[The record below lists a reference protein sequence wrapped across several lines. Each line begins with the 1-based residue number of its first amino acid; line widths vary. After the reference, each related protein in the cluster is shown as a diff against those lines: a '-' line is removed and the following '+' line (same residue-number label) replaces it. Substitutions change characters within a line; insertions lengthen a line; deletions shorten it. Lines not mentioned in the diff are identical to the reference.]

1 MSRINK
7 IMPTKTKEYDNKHKE
22 LCRVTFYTTPTIK
35 KLIELDSLKDG
46 SVSKV
51 CNKIIKPHYNFNK

>member
-1 MSRINK
+1 
-7 IMPTKTKEYDNKHKE
+7 MPTKTKEYDNKHKE
-22 LCRVTFYTTPTIK
+22 LCRVAFYTTPTIK

-51 CNKIIKPHYNFNK
+51 CNKIIKPHYNFVK